1 MSAETLTIETTR
13 FGELAVRG
21 KDVVVFPK
29 GLLGF
34 EQCQRYCLISSPE
47 YAPFAHLQSLDDPG
61 LAFVVVNPH
70 TFFPHYKVEVDPREI
85 AELEVDQIQDVITWG
100 IVTVP
105 EDFSR
110 MSVNLQG
117 PLLLN
122 RGNGRGKQVVLVH
135 SPYTTCHY
143 IADELQKREPQQQPA
158 SDIAVEQPAP
168 A

>member
-1 MSAETLTIETTR
+1 MSTDMLKVLTTR
-13 FGELAVRG
+13 FGEITV
-21 KDVVVFPK
+21 KKDDVVLFPK

-34 EQCQRYCLISSPE
+34 EQCQRFCLLSNPE
-47 YAPFAHLQSLDDPG
+47 YAPFAHLQSLDDPA
-61 LAFVVVNPH
+61 LSFVVVNPR

-85 AELEVDQIQDVITWG
+85 AELNAADVQDIATLG

-105 EDFSR
+105 EDLSR

-117 PLLLN
+117 PVLLN
-122 RGNGRGKQVVLVH
+122 RRNNYAKQVVLVH

-143 IADELQKREPQQQPA
+143 IADELQKRQA
-158 SDIAVEQPAP
+158 RAHVEDEAPAP